1 MATLVRRR
9 DLALPLLTA
18 PLLAQTSPAPAN
30 RTPDQ
35 ELQAAR
41 DQLAKSKAEL
51 ARQLVPMTMEPAFV
65 FKVY

>member
-1 MATLVRRR
+1 MASLVRRR

-18 PLLAQTSPAPAN
+18 PLLAQTAVAPVG

-41 DQLAKSKAEL
+41 EQLVKSKAEL
-51 ARQLVPMTMEPAFV
+51 ARQLVPMTMEPAFA

>member
-1 MATLVRRR
+1 MASLVRRR
-9 DLALPLLTA
+9 DLALPLLAA
-18 PLLAQTSPAPAN
+18 PLLAQTAPETVR

-41 DQLAKSKAEL
+41 EQLKKSQTALAK
-51 ARQLVPMTMEPAFV
+51 QLVPMNMEPAFA

>member
-1 MATLVRRR
+1 MASLVRRR

-18 PLLAQTSPAPAN
+18 PLLAQISPAPAG
-30 RTPDQ
+30 RSADQ

-41 DQLAKSKAEL
+41 EQLAKSKAEL
-51 ARQLVPMTMEPAFV
+51 ARQLFPMTMEPAFV